1 LKNSTPKPP
10 DHLSPEAAA
19 WWDRLASEYGIGS
32 DGDEAGVL
40 LLQTAMEAFDRMRAC
55 QASIDAE
62 GVQVRD
68 RFQQVKPHPLLP
80 AERDSRAQMLAA
92 LKALHLDVTPPT
104 DPVLK
109 GRIR

>member
-1 LKNSTPKPP
+1 MKNSTPKPP
-10 DHLSPEAAA
+10 GHLSPEAGA

-55 QASIDAE
+55 QASIEAE

-68 RFQQVKPHPLLP
+68 RFDQIKPHPLLP

-92 LKALHLDVTPPT
+92 LKALNLDISPPV
-104 DPVLK
+104 DPAAK
-109 GRIR
+109 GRTR